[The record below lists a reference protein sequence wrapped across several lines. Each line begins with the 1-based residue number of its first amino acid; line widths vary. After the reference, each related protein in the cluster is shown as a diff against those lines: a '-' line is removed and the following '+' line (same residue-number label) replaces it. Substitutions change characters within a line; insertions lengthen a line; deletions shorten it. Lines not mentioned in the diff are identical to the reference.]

1 MAAGGVAGW
10 ACPCG
15 HTGNTGKFCAE
26 CGKPQPAPVNTWIC
40 PCGHTG
46 NTGKF
51 CAECGKPQ
59 PSAEGWSCLCGTTNL
74 GKFCA
79 NCGKP
84 KPAGAP
90 LYVCDKCGW
99 KPDDPTHP
107 PKFCPQCGDVFDEN
121 DKQ

>member
-1 MAAGGVAGW
+1 MGAMGAFGPQGGAAPQGNPLAPPQAAPAAAGW
-10 ACPCG
+10 TCG
-15 HTGNTGKFCAE
+15 CGQTGNTGR
-26 CGKPQPAPVNTWIC
+26 
-40 PCGHTG
+40 
-46 NTGKF
+46 F

-59 PSAEGWSCLCGTTNL
+59 PSAEGWRCSCGTMNQD
-74 GKFCA
+74 KFCA

-90 LYVCDKCGW
+90 LYACDKCGW